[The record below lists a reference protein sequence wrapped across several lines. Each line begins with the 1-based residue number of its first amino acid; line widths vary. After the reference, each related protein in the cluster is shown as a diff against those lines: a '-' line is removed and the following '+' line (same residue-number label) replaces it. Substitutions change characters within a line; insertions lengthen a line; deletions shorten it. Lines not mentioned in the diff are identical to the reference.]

1 MYTFVTP
8 IWSHAQFSPQLSSA
22 GVESVVVLLREIELL
37 VEVVRL
43 SHRNWRK
50 TTGEMDR
57 NLQNPRENMEKCGI
71 QEKINGKTEEKIR
84 YAGWKPQRKLR
95 TKMRVIKLQE
105 SGIIS

>member
-71 QEKINGKTEEKIR
+71 QEKINGKTEEKLDMQ
-84 YAGWKPQRKLR
+84 GENP
-95 TKMRVIKLQE
+95 
-105 SGIIS
+105 SGN